1 MAEVINMPRLSDT
14 MEEGVVAK
22 WLKKVG
28 DKIEVGDMLAEIETD
43 KATMEFESFN
53 EGVLLHIGIQEG
65 ETAPVDTLLAII
77 GEEGE
82 DISGLLKGGAKS
94 SEKADT
100 GKEEK
105 KEDSKE
111 ESRDNK
117 PGETSND
124 TKESQEE
131 SKGSTGEIPEGVEVI
146 TMPRLSDTM
155 VEGTVATWLKKEGDK
170 VAEGDILAEIET
182 DKATMEFESFYSGT
196 LLKIGIQE
204 GETAKVD
211 ALLAI
216 IGPEGTDVSG
226 IEGKSGGAPAK
237 SKDKTEDDTSA
248 K

>member
-1 MAEVINMPRLSDT
+1 
-14 MEEGVVAK
+14 
-22 WLKKVG
+22 
-28 DKIEVGDMLAEIETD
+28 
-43 KATMEFESFN
+43 
-53 EGVLLHIGIQEG
+53 
-65 ETAPVDTLLAII
+65 
-77 GEEGE
+77 
-82 DISGLLKGGAKS
+82 LLKGGAKS

-170 VAEGDILAEIET
+170 VAEGDIIAEIET

-216 IGPEGTDVSG
+216 IGPAGTDVSG
-226 IEGKSGGAPAK
+226 IEGKSGGASSK
-237 SKDKTEDDTSA
+237 SKDKTEGDTSA
-248 K
+248 KEDKSTEAKESTPAQAQEGARIFVSPLAKKMAEDKGIDLKDIKGSGENGRIVKKDIE